1 MPNTFINSA
10 LTSVGTIGTLNV
22 GGNVTINGNLTISST
37 LQAPVI
43 SLLGVSSS
51 VMDGKIGTIIGV
63 LIPQAL
69 TRNET
74 IIPSSFLVWGMII
87 RQINI

>member
-1 MPNTFINSA
+1 MT
-10 LTSVGTIGTLNV
+10 TG
-22 GGNVTINGNLTISST
+22 GNLTISST

-51 VMDGKIGTIIGV
+51 VMDGKVGTIIGV
-63 LIPQAL
+63 SISQFL

-74 IIPSSFLVWGMII
+74 IIPPSFLVWGNDYTTDKYIKNSGKLTI
-87 RQINI
+87 SSNTTNNVIQIENSS